1 MASIDPYRN
10 DADALEIGD
19 LKVENGTDKV
29 AIYGSVDLTRDRQ
42 GLAQAKALKAVLDK
56 VVKVLE
62 ADKNLPERIEP
73 PKAPDQV
80 KNPFS

>member
-1 MASIDPYRN
+1 MANIDPYRN

-19 LKVENGTDKV
+19 LKIENGTDTV

-56 VVKVLE
+56 VVKALE
-62 ADKNLPERIEP
+62 TEKDLPERIAP
-73 PKAPDQV
+73 PKPPDQV